1 MRKKDLLNINSDLF
15 SKSRDLKAENE
26 RVKAENQELREK
38 IREQN
43 EEILSLKA
51 QIDSLNTKLNST
63 DSLKKLEER
72 VTAQAEI
79 SGDTQYG
86 SEIIGKIVIS
96 ATKHCNSLTNESA
109 VEMTKEMVNLIL
121 GRTEVAKS
129 EILRII
135 SLDISLEEKKE
146 LIDEQYK
153 SAEDYFISVEAQRE

>member
-86 SEIIGKIVIS
+86 SEIIVIS

-109 VEMTKEMVNLIL
+109 GEMTKEMVNLIL